1 MTYKRNNLVAKN
13 FGKKKYLKFGLKRF
27 QIVTRCYVNGQ
38 MVPEFWSRDGES
50 SRAISHQV
58 IIWTR

>member
-13 FGKKKYLKFGLKRF
+13 FGKKKCIKFLLKRF
-27 QIVTRCYVNGQ
+27 QIVTRYYVNEQ

-50 SRAISHQV
+50 SRAISNQV